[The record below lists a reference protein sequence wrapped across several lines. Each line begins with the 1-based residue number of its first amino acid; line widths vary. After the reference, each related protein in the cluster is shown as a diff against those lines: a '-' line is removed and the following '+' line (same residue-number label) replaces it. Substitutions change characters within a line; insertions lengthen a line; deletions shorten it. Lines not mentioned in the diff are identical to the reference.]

1 MPDTHGVVRAG
12 LSGITRSVVLLT
24 GLAMLAQV
32 GCSQYPRET
41 GYADQCKTQL
51 QFFAPPGAAV
61 SVKGCPPRS
70 HQVATYGAFG
80 NRLEQSPEE
89 FAVFN
94 LSPGRYEF
102 KYVAAEGLP
111 GASVYG
117 ELNIEY
123 ANSQIARIFQRRAF
137 IPVALP
143 SEYYKQVEVA
153 GNETF
158 PYRGEV
164 YRTAIDELDLHRL
177 QQGDVVEKVF
187 FVADLERVARIRDNT
202 LRDLKVIERKME
214 YAEARFRN
222 AYMDFRVDVH
232 DPGANFWGTDKRF
245 IEWEKRRQE
254 LSLEYQKAQDR
265 LKRVQAVLKGDHVL
279 IRKGMLVLAT
289 EEVVASHRDV
299 VKAAEELGEV
309 LLVMR
314 IGGRHM
320 DWSDPSRELAA
331 NP

>member
-1 MPDTHGVVRAG
+1 MPGTDGVAG
-12 LSGITRSVVLLT
+12 AGFGGIARLLVVVMGLALLT
-24 GLAMLAQV
+24 PV
-32 GCSQYPRET
+32 GCSQYPGET

-51 QFFAPPGAAV
+51 QFFSPPGAVV

-102 KYVAAEGLP
+102 KYASAEGLP
-111 GASVYG
+111 GVSVYG
-117 ELNIEY
+117 ELNIER
-123 ANSQIARIFQRRAF
+123 AFSHAARVFQRRAF

-143 SEYYKQVEVA
+143 SEYYKRVEVT

-187 FVADLERVARIRDNT
+187 FVADLERAACTRDAT
-202 LRDLKVIERKME
+202 LRDLKVVERKME

-245 IEWEKRRQE
+245 IDWERRRQE
-254 LSLEYQKAQDR
+254 LGLEYQALQDR
-265 LKRVQAVLKGDHVL
+265 LKRVQALLRGDHVL

-320 DWSDPSRELAA
+320 HWSDPSRELAA